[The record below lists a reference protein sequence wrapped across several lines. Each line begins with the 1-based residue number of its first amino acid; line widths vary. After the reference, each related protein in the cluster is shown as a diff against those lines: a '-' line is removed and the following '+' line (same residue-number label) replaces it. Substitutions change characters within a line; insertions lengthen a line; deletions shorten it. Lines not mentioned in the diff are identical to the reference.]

1 MEHDISDAELIR
13 LYLARDNTAVEL
25 TMKKYGSR
33 LLHFAL
39 GFLGDE
45 RDAEECVNDAYLKAW
60 DSIPP
65 HEPADLYAYLARI
78 CRFTAYDMIEKRNT
92 VKRGAMVVELTHEME
107 ECIPDTSSKTDL
119 PSAELTSLLNG
130 FLGTLKRDDRS
141 VFIRRY
147 WFGES
152 VSDIAGRFGFSE
164 SKVKTSLHRTREKL
178 KKYLIKK
185 GVYL

>member
-1 MEHDISDAELIR
+1 MENNISDAELIR
-13 LYLARDNTAVEL
+13 LYLVRDDMAVEL

-33 LLHFAL
+33 LILFAL
-39 GFLGDE
+39 GFLGDK

-92 VKRGAMVVELTHEME
+92 VKRGAQVVELTHEME
-107 ECIPDTSSKTDL
+107 ECIPDTSGKADVSG
-119 PSAELTSLLNG
+119 AELTSLLND
-130 FLGTLKRDDRS
+130 FLGALKRDERS
-141 VFIRRY
+141 LFVRRY

-152 VSDIAGRFGFSE
+152 VNEIAERFGFSE
-164 SKVKTSLHRTREKL
+164 SKVKTTLYRTRKKL
-178 KKYLIKK
+178 KKYLSKK
-185 GVYL
+185 GVLS

>member
-1 MEHDISDAELIR
+1 MEHNISDTELIR
-13 LYLARDNTAVEL
+13 LYLARDDMAVRL

-39 GFLGDE
+39 GFVGDK

-60 DSIPP
+60 GSIPP

-78 CRFTAYDMIEKRNT
+78 CRFTAYDMIERRNA
-92 VKRGAMVVELTHEME
+92 VKRGAQVVELTHEME
-107 ECIPDTSSKTDL
+107 ECIPDTSGKAEMSG
-119 PSAELTSLLNG
+119 AELTALLND
-130 FLGTLKRDDRS
+130 FLGKLKRDERS

-178 KKYLIKK
+178 KKYLSKK
-185 GVYL
+185 GEYL